1 MTKSQNTKDEQQKD
15 LCITSEQQT
24 EIKFP
29 TLTKG
34 EMSYSKKFL
43 DSFKPEN
50 MKLRKI
56 KFPKSLTKGE
66 NK

>member
-1 MTKSQNTKDEQQKD
+1 MTESQNTKDEQQND
-15 LCITSEQQT
+15 LYITSEQQT

-29 TLTKG
+29 TLREDEKT
-34 EMSYSKKFL
+34 YSKKFL

-66 NK
+66 E

>member
-1 MTKSQNTKDEQQKD
+1 MTKSQNTKNEQQND
-15 LCITSEQQT
+15 LCITSEQLT

-29 TLTKG
+29 TLSEDEKT
-34 EMSYSKKFL
+34 YSKKFL

-66 NK
+66 K